1 MDTVEKYSKKNEY
14 VDKYFKQYGN
24 NIEQLK
30 NDNIKKD
37 KIIKELEKKLTI
49 SKESKID
56 RTPLIFNDKNNKKHC
71 AYAAKISKYFDK
83 HKTIV
88 ILLQDNSYI
97 YEYTSEKLRDNLE
110 KKHPGETIC
119 NNFTRYRCGIS
130 IDGSSSLYMNP
141 MCNKYKDSMDEYIC
155 YYCYSDNEEQNEKF
169 KKNNPVGTHIIL
181 NVVEN

>member
-1 MDTVEKYSKKNEY
+1 MSGSLSVEELKK
-14 VDKYFKQYGN
+14 Q
-24 NIEQLK
+24 IEKLQ
-30 NDNIKKD
+30 NDNKEKDNEIKKLQNEVMINEQT
-37 KIIKELEKKLTI
+37 KINHSPI
-49 SKESKID
+49 
-56 RTPLIFNDKNNKKHC
+56 IFYDKNGINHL
-71 AYAAKISKYFDK
+71 AYAFKISQYIDETKK
-83 HKTIV
+83 M
-88 ILLQDNSYI
+88 ILQIQDNSYI
-97 YEYTSEKLRDNLE
+97 EYTSEKLRDNLE